1 METPK
6 DGNTFD
12 NTCPCCTRKRGLDPV
27 KARDLI
33 QKGKVARLEQ
43 QFVVADV
50 IQAQL
55 DEHEV
60 QMKSKRIDATEWCSY
75 VVAANKKKAG
85 LYGTP
90 ARSEPKHQETVNKW
104 RQTCKVGKKVWF
116 EQFADFCVETFGN
129 SQPFE
134 GRCG

>member
-12 NTCPCCTRKRGLDPV
+12 NTCPRRTRKGGLDPV

-43 QFVVADV
+43 QFDVAEV

-60 QMKSKRIDATEWCSY
+60 QMKSKHIDATEWCS
-75 VVAANKKKAG
+75 
-85 LYGTP
+85 
-90 ARSEPKHQETVNKW
+90 
-104 RQTCKVGKKVWF
+104 
-116 EQFADFCVETFGN
+116 
-129 SQPFE
+129 
-134 GRCG
+134 